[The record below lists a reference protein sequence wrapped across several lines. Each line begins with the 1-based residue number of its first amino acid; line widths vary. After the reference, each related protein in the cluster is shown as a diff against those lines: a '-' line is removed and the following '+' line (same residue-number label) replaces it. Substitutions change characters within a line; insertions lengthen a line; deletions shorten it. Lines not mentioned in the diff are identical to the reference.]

1 MGSTTSVL
9 SGSFFTIALVTQPG
23 PHWKPRTEAE
33 LLHAA
38 ENGLLEETHY
48 LDLKLTLAAGSSA
61 NKKFAA
67 DIAAF
72 ALDGGIIVIGVDDG
86 EEGVTPSLAPTDL
99 TGLPERVEAIAKTAV
114 HEPVQITSTR
124 ISAENSDPGY
134 GYLIV
139 HIPQSPRAPHMADG
153 RFYGRGDKTNRVLSQ
168 EEVLRLHERRL
179 HEHRDIISETH
190 RAIDGL
196 GTRRGRNSILAILAE
211 PLGADENLLV
221 PLAAAQNPHQEILQ
235 LIQSVLQPSHHRY
248 MPNFA
253 DNPEFGRRA
262 GGVAVTTGMRGDQ
275 RWEGDDRAA
284 EIAFYENGSLLLAS
298 ERAVFTND
306 PQVQPPRPAEVIFET
321 LIIGH
326 LDLLTRLVARVADKF
341 GFTGS
346 WRFGIVITGLNG
358 ARSYTLNSSFGF
370 GSSGA
375 QYTAATYERAT
386 TVSLLD
392 LTANPR
398 AVTETLI
405 ASLLRSIGSY
415 PRWEECFTDTDS
427 PIV

>member
-1 MGSTTSVL
+1 M
-9 SGSFFTIALVTQPG
+9 TQPG

-48 LDLKLTLAAGSSA
+48 LDLKLTLEPVKSA

-72 ALDGGIIVIGVDDG
+72 ALDGGVIVIGIDEGEDG
-86 EEGVTPSLAPTDL
+86 ATPRLEPTDL

-124 ISAENSDPGY
+124 IPAETSDPGY
-134 GYLIV
+134 GYLVV

-190 RAIDGL
+190 RAIEGL
-196 GTRRGRNSILAILAE
+196 GARRGRNSILAVLAE

-221 PLAAAQNPHQEILQ
+221 PLAAAENWQHEIIQLLQ
-235 LIQSVLQPSHHRY
+235 SALQPSHRRY
-248 MPNFA
+248 VPNFA
-253 DNPEFGRRA
+253 EAPGFGRRA
-262 GGVAVTTGMRGDQ
+262 GGVAVTTGMRDGQ
-275 RWEGDDRAA
+275 RWEGNDRAA
-284 EIAFYENGSLLLAS
+284 EITFHENGSILLAS
-298 ERAVFTND
+298 ERAVFTSRS
-306 PQVQPPRPAEVIFET
+306 QVQPPRPDESVIFET

-326 LDLLTRLVARVADKF
+326 LDLLTRLVARVADKY

-358 ARSYTLNSSFGF
+358 TRSYTLDAGW
-370 GSSGA
+370 GPEGP
-375 QYTAATYERAT
+375 QYTAPTYERAT

-392 LTANPR
+392 LAANPR
-398 AVTETLI
+398 AVTETLV

-415 PRWEECFTDTDS
+415 PRWEQCFTDPDS
-427 PIV
+427 AIV